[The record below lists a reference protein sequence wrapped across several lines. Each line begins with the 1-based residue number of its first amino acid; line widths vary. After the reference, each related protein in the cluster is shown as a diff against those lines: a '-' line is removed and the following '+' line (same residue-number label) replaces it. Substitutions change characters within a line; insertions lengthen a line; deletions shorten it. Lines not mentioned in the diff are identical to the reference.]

1 VTAGFFASNP
11 CPDFLARIARL
22 PPFQAH
28 PSLERRRHASEDA
41 LHVSDRG
48 CIDPRMPG
56 LNLAISHLKEDQGR
70 RDVSLREGD
79 TQPS

>member
-1 VTAGFFASNP
+1 
-11 CPDFLARIARL
+11 
-22 PPFQAH
+22 
-28 PSLERRRHASEDA
+28 